1 MNEIKQQNIKLNEDE
16 RNSTNNKN
24 KNDEVNNMLSVI
36 NRINQLFEYNFFL
49 GKQPD
54 ESNSQKWVKVSKQK
68 FDVIKKESSKCKI

>member
-1 MNEIKQQNIKLNEDE
+1 
-16 RNSTNNKN
+16 
-24 KNDEVNNMLSVI
+24 MLSVI